1 MSAGA
6 KVLVVDD
13 EPALARA
20 LAINLRAHGWEVV
33 TAADGRSAL
42 DAAAT
47 THPDV
52 IVLDLGLP
60 DMDGTEVI
68 AGLRGWTSVPIVVLS
83 ARQHGEDKVEALD
96 LGADDY
102 VTKPFA
108 MNELMARLRAAVRR
122 AASAEPTETEVVVG
136 DLVIDLARKRVRRD
150 GTDVRLTPT
159 EWAFLELLA
168 RNVGRLVP
176 REQIL
181 REVWGTGYLH
191 EHHYLRVYAAQLR
204 RKLEDDPAQPA
215 APAHH
220 VGARLHP
227 RALIAA
233 AQCRSSSPT
242 AVRSRSTAGASSGS
256 FRACDAIRSESAS
269 ASTFSFSWAASSP
282 RREEFSRST
291 RSSSDSTVRH
301 GVQRGLPRL
310 EVLPRRQADQPDH
323 DDRQDRR
330 RRTAPGSP
338 RGRSPRRTSRTRCA
352 RRRAPGWLP
361 PRCAPSTEPR

>member
-1 MSAGA
+1 MSPG

-13 EPALARA
+13 EPALSRA

-122 AASAEPTETEVVVG
+122 AASAEPTETEVVAG

-150 GTDVRLTPT
+150 GAEVRLTPT

-176 REQIL
+176 REQLL
-181 REVWGTGYLH
+181 REVWGPGYLH

-204 RKLEDDPAQPA
+204 RKLEADPAQPR
-215 APAHH
+215 H
-220 VGARLHP
+220 L
-227 RALIAA
+227 L
-233 AQCRSSSPT
+233 T
-242 AVRSRSTAGASSGS
+242 TSGLGY
-256 FRACDAIRSESAS
+256 
-269 ASTFSFSWAASSP
+269 T
-282 RREEFSRST
+282 
-291 RSSSDSTVRH
+291 
-301 GVQRGLPRL
+301 L
-310 EVLPRRQADQPDH
+310 EP
-323 DDRQDRR
+323 
-330 RRTAPGSP
+330 
-338 RGRSPRRTSRTRCA
+338 
-352 RRRAPGWLP
+352 
-361 PRCAPSTEPR
+361 

>member
-1 MSAGA
+1 MRH

-20 LAINLRAHGWEVV
+20 LAVNLRAHGWEVV

-52 IVLDLGLP
+52 VLLDLGLP

-68 AGLRGWTSVPIVVLS
+68 AGLRGWTTVPIVVLS

-122 AASAEPTETEVVVG
+122 AEEAAPTVSTVEVG
-136 DLVIDLARKRVRRD
+136 TLVIDLARKRVTRE

-168 RNVGRLVP
+168 RNLGRLVP
-176 REQIL
+176 REQVL
-181 REVWGTGYLH
+181 REVWGPGYEH
-191 EHHYLRVYAAQLR
+191 ESHYLRVYAAQLR
-204 RKLEDDPAQPA
+204 RKLEDDPAN
-215 APAHH
+215 
-220 VGARLHP
+220 P
-227 RALIAA
+227 RHLL
-233 AQCRSSSPT
+233 T
-242 AVRSRSTAGASSGS
+242 TSGLGY
-256 FRACDAIRSESAS
+256 
-269 ASTFSFSWAASSP
+269 T
-282 RREEFSRST
+282 
-291 RSSSDSTVRH
+291 
-301 GVQRGLPRL
+301 L
-310 EVLPRRQADQPDH
+310 EP
-323 DDRQDRR
+323 
-330 RRTAPGSP
+330 
-338 RGRSPRRTSRTRCA
+338 
-352 RRRAPGWLP
+352 
-361 PRCAPSTEPR
+361 